1 MINTEKA
8 KRLNMKLR
16 REYDF
21 IKLELDYTI
30 ECCEHGDRSL
40 RSEDWWKELLR
51 SNGQEVP
58 DDETEEADEAALST
72 VVADPVSETEMPPE
86 NDLDEEDVEINE
98 NKAPKDPEVKKMFR
112 KLVEKT
118 HPDRTGTNDTVD
130 DFLKAKEAYENNN
143 LAELVSLGIKY
154 NIDVPDGMIL
164 TENNSLMASIR
175 QLKQEIESKQR
186 TIAYKW
192 YLCETEDQKLGL
204 ANLLKQMYGLQ

>member
-40 RSEDWWKELLR
+40 RNEEWWKELLR

-58 DDETEEADEAALST
+58 ADEVEEVDEAALST
-72 VVADPVSETEMPPE
+72 VVADTLSDPEMQPE
-86 NDLDEEDVEINE
+86 SDLNEEDIEINE
-98 NKAPKDPEVKKMFR
+98 DKTPKDPEVKKMFR

-130 DFLKAKEAYENNN
+130 DFLKVKEAYENNN

-154 NIDVPDGMIL
+154 GIDVPDGMIL

-175 QLKQEIESKQR
+175 QLKQEIESNQR

-192 YLCETEDQKLGL
+192 YLCETEDQKLGM
-204 ANLLKQMYGLQ
+204 ANLLKQMYGSQ